1 MPSIPGNPFYGPK
14 AHVAAYAHLAE
25 HHGVSRGDA
34 SDRLH
39 AIKSRHAVGA
49 AERIVIG
56 RTGCVYRES
65 DGDWLGSLTA
75 RTT

>member
-1 MPSIPGNPFYGPK
+1 
-14 AHVAAYAHLAE
+14 VAAYAHLAE

-39 AIKSRHAVGA
+39 AIKSQHGVGA

-65 DGDWLGSLTA
+65 DGEWLGSLTA
-75 RTT
+75 RIT